1 MRRSA
6 YSTVSPVIKVTSVPA
21 PHSGSIRILSLNRP
35 SARNAISRQL
45 LSELSR
51 EVDSI
56 HDEGETGSTRAVIL
70 ASEVETSFCAGADLK
85 ERATFTPEE

>member
-1 MRRSA
+1 
-6 YSTVSPVIKVTSVPA
+6 
-21 PHSGSIRILSLNRP
+21 
-35 SARNAISRQL
+35 L